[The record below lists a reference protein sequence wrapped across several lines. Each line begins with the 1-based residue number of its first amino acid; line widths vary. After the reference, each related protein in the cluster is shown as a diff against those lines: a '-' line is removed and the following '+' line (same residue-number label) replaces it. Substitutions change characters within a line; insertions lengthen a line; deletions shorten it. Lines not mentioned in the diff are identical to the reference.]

1 MQLFL
6 IDQRR
11 IGAKTRW
18 ITDHHW
24 ALIIGG
30 CQPVEARFGI
40 RHEQR
45 DEHRESSLL
54 GLLMNSLF
62 YRRFLWELE
71 NLGGHESTLRAE
83 IGRRVTYHLHFAI
96 VVPVLN
102 RH

>member
-1 MQLFL
+1 MSSSVSVDASSGLLSALLTVLLRGARGIVLRMQLFL

-30 CQPVEARFGI
+30 CQAVEARFGI

-45 DEHRESSLL
+45 D
-54 GLLMNSLF
+54 
-62 YRRFLWELE
+62 
-71 NLGGHESTLRAE
+71 
-83 IGRRVTYHLHFAI
+83 
-96 VVPVLN
+96 
-102 RH
+102 